1 LDQAAGALK
10 NKWGENS
17 SQPLYIKDLN

>member
-17 SQPLYIKDLN
+17 SQPLYIKYLN